1 MVNPEKH
8 RRKAVENDL
17 KNFIGL
23 LNGNKRR
30 NLYKKTEDLDFR
42 IKPKLASGMN
52 MNHFRPQLKE
62 EVELRRKIF

>member
-52 MNHFRPQLKE
+52 INHFRPQLKE

>member
-1 MVNPEKH
+1 MVNVEKH
-8 RRKAVENDL
+8 RKKAVENDL

>member
-1 MVNPEKH
+1 MVNVEKH
-8 RRKAVENDL
+8 KRKAVENDL
-17 KNFIGL
+17 RNFIGL